1 MADARNT
8 NPVELRDSLVEA
20 VHRGLEDR
28 YSSRQPLNTEDA
40 LTHVQ
45 WVTRSPEFTR
55 KWTERIAQR
64 QREGVFIGER
74 FQAALRSVL
83 REQFRQSMRPPGLSI
98 DELRIIDA
106 KLHPGAGRRRY
117 MDIHESLL
125 RSHVVEGQSAVYLG
139 PPGSGKSYL
148 LAYHMGELAQLR
160 AGHEEALARGDG
172 RSSTLALLWRYS
184 WRYGAGEEW
193 GSVAET
199 AEEEGGKAPK
209 ILTAVNAAGIRFV
222 SNMDVLPKSPAYAA
236 HTKVGSIAE
245 LLRESI
251 RNSAADDPRKRHLT
265 FGADDEHGTSENARR
280 SQSDRNVDFQELR
293 AQQRKFGLVFAHVAQ
308 WSTQL
313 DRTLKE
319 SALSVFEKPKDKHS
333 DVIATV
339 SGVCDHER
347 IAGIPPVA
355 IDWFES
361 GRTTMMDAN
370 LRLSSFVPIL
380 DMDEHEFQVRE
391 GRSWSRSEWSENALR
406 RLRLV
411 TTSAQQMANGQDG
424 HVRSEVLS
432 LMVRGVPDARIVADL
447 SATYGRQDDYYT
459 DFVAEC
465 RKAYESRLKDERKV
479 RKGERKPPTADE
491 LADDYLA
498 LMDHPDG
505 MLTRAE

>member
-1 MADARNT
+1 MSDARNT
-8 NPVELRDSLVEA
+8 NPVDLRDSLVES

-28 YSSRQPLNTEDA
+28 YLSRQPLGEEEA
-40 LTHVQ
+40 MTHVL
-45 WVTRSPEFTR
+45 WVTRSPAFTR
-55 KWTERIAQR
+55 TWSDRIAQR
-64 QREGVFIGER
+64 AREGVLLGEK
-74 FQAALRSVL
+74 FQAALRGVL
-83 REQFRQSMRPPGLSI
+83 RSQFREAVRPPGLSLE
-98 DELRIIDA
+98 ELRIINS
-106 KLHPGAGRRRY
+106 KLHPAAGRRRY

-125 RSHVVEGQSAVYLG
+125 RSHVVEGQSAVYVG

-160 AGHEEALARGDG
+160 AGHDEAIARGDG

-184 WRYGAGEEW
+184 WRYGTGEEW
-193 GSVAET
+193 GSVADS
-199 AEEEGGKAPK
+199 AEEEGGRAPK

-222 SNMDVLPKSPAYAA
+222 SNMDVLPKSPAYRD

-245 LLRESI
+245 LVRETV
-251 RNSAADDPRKRHLT
+251 RNSGENDVRKRYLT

-308 WSTQL
+308 WNSQL
-313 DRTLKE
+313 DRTLKD
-319 SALSVFEKPKDKHS
+319 SAMSVFEKQKEKHS

-355 IDWFES
+355 IDWFDS

-370 LRLSSFVPIL
+370 LRLSSFIPIL
-380 DMDEHEFQVRE
+380 DQDEREFQTRE
-391 GRSWSRSEWSENALR
+391 GRPWTRSEWSENALR

-411 TTSAQQMANGQDG
+411 TTSPQQMANGQDG
-424 HVRSEVLS
+424 HVRSEVMS
-432 LMVRGVPDARIVADL
+432 LMARGFADGRICAEL
-447 SATYGRQDDYYT
+447 AATYGHQNDYYA
-459 DFVAEC
+459 DLVKEC
-465 RKAYESRLKDERKV
+465 RKTYDARLKEERKV
-479 RKGERKPPTADE
+479 RKGESKPPTADE
-491 LADDYLA
+491 LAEEYVA
-498 LMDHPDG
+498 LMDRPDG